1 MRNILCGW
9 VMLAV
14 ASSSLTAWAQR
25 ERPRA
30 TTPKQAE
37 GASQKET
44 QDTSREDRIRD
55 LVEQMREI
63 QRELAK
69 EGVLGV
75 GGFGAGMGA
84 GPGTIGPGGFRPG
97 GDDAR
102 LDRDGRRGAAQR
114 ASQRN
119 QQRLAGLERLIE
131 AQANKV
137 EALTRLH
144 GDDSRQ
150 VSRAREE
157 LEEMRAE
164 LDELRVQPQPRYAGW
179 AGLAGA
185 PAAPAARLAEQY
197 HRELMLPGAVAGG
210 PMAGMAG
217 GFDQAEMG
225 QQMVIR
231 GLEFQLEAQAA
242 AIRAAKDEQAKQEMT
257 EDLRKMVEQVV
268 EARRRHTERQIERLE
283 QRLKELNEQAE
294 NPESAD
300 EMLERLLSPQRQ
312 QRQAHPR
319 AEQEQEEAAE
329 EPHEEDQ
336 DEAPEDV
343 LEEQQDRQSG
353 LFERRNRKPVEGF

>member
-14 ASSSLTAWAQR
+14 ALSSLTAWAQR

-30 TTPKQAE
+30 AAPKEAE

-84 GPGTIGPGGFRPG
+84 GPGTIGPGAFGPG

-102 LDRDGRRGAAQR
+102 LDRGGRRGAAR
-114 ASQRN
+114 GPSQRD
-119 QQRLAGLERLIE
+119 QQRLANLERLIE
-131 AQANKV
+131 AQENKV

-150 VSRAREE
+150 VNRAREE
-157 LEEMRAE
+157 LEEMQVE
-164 LDELRVQPQPRYAGW
+164 LDELRVQPRYAGP
-179 AGLAGA
+179 AGVADG
-185 PAAPAARLAEQY
+185 ARLAGPTAMVAEQY
-197 HRELMLPGAVAGG
+197 RRAMMRVGGPAGG
-210 PMAGMAG
+210 ATTGMAG
-217 GFDQAEMG
+217 SFDQAEMG

-242 AIRAAKDEQAKQEMT
+242 AIRSAKDEQAKQEMT
-257 EDLRKMVEQVV
+257 EDLRQMVEQVV
-268 EARRRHTERQIERLE
+268 EARRGQTERQIERLE

-300 EMLERLLSPQRQ
+300 EMLERLLSPSRE
-312 QRQAHPR
+312 QRQARPP
-319 AEQEQEEAAE
+319 AEAPGEAEADRQPQEEEAGT
-329 EPHEEDQ
+329 Q
-336 DEAPEDV
+336 VDEQPDAQKSPPGGADE
-343 LEEQQDRQSG
+343 
-353 LFERRNRKPVEGF
+353 KPVESF